1 MSNER
6 ARAAGSAALGNFTA
20 DAPEGDRFNCAE
32 SVLKAVSEAEGIGSG
47 AVPGVASA
55 FGGGM
60 AHQGNVC
67 GAVTGAL
74 MAIGLAR
81 GRKAKSDPRAP
92 SNEPAAELL
101 RRFQSEF
108 GAVNCRD
115 LTGCDLNTPEGQ
127 ESFKAVQAAGACRKY
142 VDMAARATVELLD
155 GKN

>member
-1 MSNER
+1 MTRER
-6 ARAAGSAALGNFTA
+6 AESAGSAALGNFTA
-20 DAPEGDRFNCAE
+20 DAPGGDRFNCAE
-32 SVLKAVSEAEGIGSG
+32 SVLKAVCEAEGISSD
-47 AVPGVASA
+47 AVPAVASA

-60 AHQGNVC
+60 AHQGNTC

-108 GAVNCRD
+108 GATNCRD
-115 LTGCDLNTPEGQ
+115 LTGCDLNTPEGR
-127 ESFKAVQAAGACRKY
+127 EAFKAVQAAGTCRKF
-142 VDMAARATVELLD
+142 VDMAARTTVEILD
-155 GKN
+155 SKG